1 MQRAR
6 RIGCTLVSS
15 VWVRSGA
22 LLIATAVSVWSVDR
36 VPDASPLPAF
46 IGLLPWV
53 LGKYILCPLRWHA
66 LTASG
71 QSRWWHIRAYAES
84 ELLGLVSPGHA
95 GADLWRVH
103 RLHTVGMRHA
113 AAVSEVALD
122 RLVGAAG
129 LVVAVLVTGA
139 TLPPQVLIAL
149 VGVAGAVVAVVLAL
163 RSWRPSLLAGRPLP
177 PIRVV
182 IHGLLL
188 SLGYQATI
196 VCLLLGSV
204 YAVGHSV
211 DPLPLAAVFGASQ
224 VAGVVPGVHGASP
237 RDGAL
242 VVGLASLGISWTAAL
257 GAVALAAVLAWI
269 PALLFGGGSFAARRL
284 ASLRTA

>member
-1 MQRAR
+1 VL
-6 RIGCTLVSS
+6 LVA
-15 VWVRSGA
+15 V
-22 LLIATAVSVWSVDR
+22 AVSVWSVDR

-46 IGLLPWV
+46 LGLLPWV
-53 LGKYILCPLRWHA
+53 VGKYTFCPLRWHA

-71 QSRWWHIRAYAES
+71 QSRLWHIRAYAES
-84 ELLGLVSPGHA
+84 ELLGLASPGHA
-95 GADLWRVH
+95 GADLWRVR
-103 RLHTVGMRHA
+103 RLHDIGMRRA

-149 VGVAGAVVAVVLAL
+149 AGVAGAVTAVVLAL
-163 RSWRPSLLAGRPLP
+163 RSWRPSLLAERPMP
-177 PIRVV
+177 PVRVFV
-182 IHGLLL
+182 HGLAL

-204 YAVGHSV
+204 CAVGHPV

-224 VAGVVPGVHGASP
+224 VAGIIPGVHGASP

-242 VVGLASLGISWTAAL
+242 VVGLASLGISWTAAI
-257 GAVALAAVLAWI
+257 GAVALAAVLAWV
-269 PALLFGGGSFAARRL
+269 PALLLGGGSFAARRL
-284 ASLRTA
+284 ASLRAA